1 MPLDD
6 DDGVNCRV
14 KLFRI
19 FAEVDAQEPEGR
31 PIVLMYWLISEE
43 QIESL
48 SSEHELRLAVGR
60 LYI

>member
-14 KLFRI
+14 ELFRI
-19 FAEVDAQEPEGR
+19 FAEVDAQEPGGR

-43 QIESL
+43 RIEL
-48 SSEHELRLAVGR
+48 SSEHELRLTVGR
-60 LYI
+60 PYI